1 MVKRTQEE
9 EMSKWHGR
17 NKSNK
22 QKGNTYLSSKGNKTY
37 LSKRNSIN
45 LPIIF
50 YCKICKSDFTNENQ
64 LNKHPCK

>member
-1 MVKRTQEE
+1 MK
-9 EMSKWHGR
+9 KWHGK

-22 QKGNTYLSSKGNKTY
+22 QRRGIYLGSKTQKLF

-50 YCKICKSDFTNENQ
+50 YCKICKFETQVENIFK
-64 LNKHPCK
+64 NHTCKGAYNRP